1 MRTTSYAARGRPL
14 AALLLLLTVVTMSWA
29 IAAGQSVHV
38 NQTIQWSEELEI
50 IRLSSEPSLA
60 DIALHIEGLG
70 PVSGYPVDCLLII
83 DTSATAD
90 LASAKA
96 FAFDLI
102 DRLSDE
108 DRIGLVS
115 YATTA
120 RLDVPLTHDRT
131 ALKTAIADLTGGGKS
146 ALGLAMQ
153 MARRELHQMGR
164 DDAILVEALLADGQS
179 NTGPEPA
186 VEGEIAADMGIQ
198 IVSVGIGNLINR
210 NLLEQFASE
219 TGGLFYSRP
228 SEQALL
234 GIDERFEGEIA
245 ASEIRVDKRL
255 PEGLQF
261 VSASPSPT
269 QVETLTDGTTSVI
282 WRIAELL
289 VGQQLAIEMQ
299 IESLQPGAWWK
310 EADSLLTYA
319 DFRGVVGSISI
330 PVAKWPPMANFGYEP
345 AEPTTVDVIEF
356 SDLSEDPDDDGEII
370 AWEWDFGDGTISFEQ
385 NPTHRYAERGEYTVA
400 LSVVDD
406 RGAVSA
412 DVGTNVIVA
421 DPTPPIAIFEYSP
434 IAPTT
439 VDVIEF
445 TDLSEDPDDDG
456 EIIAWE
462 WDFGDGTISLEQNP
476 THRYAERGEYTV
488 ALSVVD
494 EWGAV
499 SADVATNVIV
509 ADPTP
514 PIAIFEYSPIAPT
527 TGDIVAFKD
536 ASIHPDEHIGIS
548 RWAWD
553 FGDGAVGVGP
563 NPEHRFAEHG
573 TYRVELTV
581 TDIHGTVSEPFWL
594 GITVGNT
601 PPYASFQTRRVGP
614 VDDVDEDILTADR
627 PRVGVEILLDASG
640 SYDLDDSIEWYQWD
654 FDGDGIVDEITE
666 TSEVA
671 HRFDEPGEHTVIL
684 TAVDTEGAL
693 ATFERSLD
701 VIATVTT
708 LRTIETGLPDDWT
721 IPAGVVYVTLSLE
734 LNTTLHGL
742 SVTETIPAGWTFTA
756 IESDGATLR
765 EVGQT
770 IEWLFL
776 EKFVPDGVNSQREIR
791 YTLTAPETVGEM
803 QQATISGMLGS
814 SSPRITQVIAG
825 DDRVTASSILTV
837 PVVISRWDVATGTI
851 DPFLGET
858 IGFDQIQY
866 AVSLWLSGEAVT
878 STGDMTITL
887 ATMRD
892 LIAYWLTGSSVHDPL
907 P

>member
-14 AALLLLLTVVTMSWA
+14 AALLLLLTVVTMPWA

-38 NQTIQWSEELEI
+38 NQTIEWSEELEI
-50 IRLSSEPSLA
+50 IRLGSEPSLA

-108 DRIGLVS
+108 DRIGLIS

-153 MARRELHQMGR
+153 MARRELHRMGR

-186 VEGEIAADMGIQ
+186 VEGEIAADTGIQ

-219 TGGLFYSRP
+219 TGGLFYNRP

-234 GIDERFEGEIA
+234 GIDERFKGEIA

-289 VGQQLAIEMQ
+289 VGQQLEIEIQ

-370 AWEWDFGDGTISFEQ
+370 AWEWDFGDGTIS
-385 NPTHRYAERGEYTVA
+385 
-400 LSVVDD
+400 
-406 RGAVSA
+406 
-412 DVGTNVIVA
+412 
-421 DPTPPIAIFEYSP
+421 
-434 IAPTT
+434 
-439 VDVIEF
+439 
-445 TDLSEDPDDDG
+445 
-456 EIIAWE
+456 
-462 WDFGDGTISLEQNP
+462 LEQNP

-488 ALSVVD
+488 VLSVVD

-527 TGDIVAFKD
+527 TGDIVAFED

-553 FGDGAVGVGP
+553 FGDGTVGVGP

-594 GITVGNT
+594 GITIGNT

-614 VDDVDEDILTADR
+614 VDDVDEDILMADR

-654 FDGDGIVDEITE
+654 FDGDGTVDEITE

-708 LRTIETGLPDDWT
+708 LRTIDTGLPDDWT

-776 EKFVPDGVNSQREIR
+776 EKFVPDGVNSHREIR